1 MDAAAEISD
10 LRATEAGV
18 QRANERLG
26 RLQNRL
32 MRAHPG
38 NLLVVGYLPLGT
50 WAVLPAGWQSA
61 VELRLTPRIGSVP
74 RDIRGPVAISEE
86 AAEMICRA
94 AGV

>member
-10 LRATEAGV
+10 LRATEALV

-32 MRAHPG
+32 MQAHPG

-50 WAVLPAGWQSA
+50 CTVLPVGWQSTA
-61 VELRLTPRIGSVP
+61 ELRLVPRLGLVP
-74 RDIRGPVAISEE
+74 RDIRGSVAISEE
-86 AAEMICRA
+86 AAERICRA
-94 AGV
+94 AGE